1 MTDRKKVDEK
11 ETETHNTTDCDTEK
25 QLPYA
30 GKEEKNMKWEW
41 NVQDGVEIY
50 KPDVIDE
57 STEETDGFVDPGKHG
72 GKIIMLKNKYFYR
85 TG

>member
-1 MTDRKKVDEK
+1 
-11 ETETHNTTDCDTEK
+11 
-25 QLPYA
+25 
-30 GKEEKNMKWEW
+30 MKWEW